1 MPNVETLR
9 TTRTF
14 GAWANL
20 DLRRLTHRE
29 RVVVIAVGVL
39 ALAAAGAAA
48 YEVYRRFGAPRNE
61 YDLRIYY
68 SALNFW
74 HSGNDLY
81 AFSQKDPVNGLLGFT
96 YPPVAALLMSPMTA
110 LSIRPVVVITSI
122 AIVAA
127 TVGMAFLSLRE
138 RVTLRRPQMLL
149 ATGFATAAAFCL
161 QPISQTAAYGQVNTF
176 LALLVL
182 FDIFVLSRRGSRWAG
197 IGIGLAMA
205 IKLTPA
211 VFLLY
216 LVLGKQ
222 WRMLRVA
229 MGTAATATILAGLV
243 APAAT
248 WRYFTSALWDSS
260 RVGVLDNTANQSL
273 NGTLARISGALPPD
287 KIVWAVAGLV
297 VVVIGS
303 VRIHRAIAAG
313 DTLLAVTLTGLL
325 GVLISPVSWL
335 HHAVWI
341 LPAMVVLFARLV
353 ATLPTHRFRPAA
365 GGTRLSPQDR
375 RATRRWIG
383 TAVLTGVGLL
393 IFVVN
398 TRNMFGLPDTGYADL
413 TVWSVLAGSVQT
425 LWMLG
430 AVILLP
436 IRPRSEA
443 DRQDSVVAGSA
454 AQLRVGS

>member
-1 MPNVETLR
+1 VDNLR

-14 GAWANL
+14 GAWVNL
-20 DLRRLTHRE
+20 DLRTLSKRE
-29 RVVVIAVGVL
+29 RVIVVTLGVL
-39 ALAAAGAAA
+39 ALATAVAAA

-74 HSGNDLY
+74 HGGNDLY
-81 AFSQKDPVNGLLGFT
+81 AFTQKDPVNGLLGFT

-110 LSIRPVVVITSI
+110 LTIRPVVVITSI
-122 AIVAA
+122 AIAAA
-127 TVGMAFLSLRE
+127 TIGLAFLSLRE
-138 RVTLRRPQMLL
+138 RVTLRRPQMVL

-176 LALLVL
+176 LALLVV

-197 IGIGLAMA
+197 VGIGLSMA

-211 VFLLY
+211 IFLLY
-216 LVLGKQ
+216 LVLSKK

-229 MGTAATATILAGLV
+229 IATAAMTTIAAGLI
-243 APAAT
+243 APAAS
-248 WRYFTSALWDSS
+248 WRFFTSALWDSS

-287 KIVWAVAGLV
+287 RIIWALSGLV
-297 VVVIGS
+297 VVAIGS
-303 VRIHRAIAAG
+303 VRIHRAVVAG
-313 DTLLAVTLTGLL
+313 DTLFAVTLTGLL

-341 LPAMVVLFARLV
+341 LPAMVLLFGRLV
-353 ATLPTHRFRPAA
+353 TTVPTHRFRPAA
-365 GGTRLSPQDR
+365 GGTRLSAHDR
-375 RATRRWIG
+375 KATRRWVG
-383 TAVLTGVGLL
+383 TAVLTAVGLL

-398 TRNMFGLPDTGYADL
+398 TRNMFGLPDTGYAGL
-413 TVWSVLAGSVQT
+413 TFWSVLAGSVQT
-425 LWMLG
+425 LWMLV
-430 AVILLP
+430 AVAFMP
-436 IRPRSEA
+436 IRTRS
-443 DRQDSVVAGSA
+443 DTRRQESAISGSA
-454 AQLRVGS
+454 VRVRVGS